1 MDGNTIYRGLLDRG
15 YAPVQA
21 AAIAG
26 NVVQESGG
34 NPDAL
39 NGKEGAHG
47 LLQWRLDRWQGLQ
60 DYAKAH
66 GAAPNDPNAQL
77 DFIQQE
83 MNGPEKRSAAP
94 FFAAQDVASAN
105 SALKNYIRY
114 GDNSEATRLANAK
127 GFLGQSAPAPAVA
140 PMAMAGPPAAADAA
154 SAAPAASQQPAS
166 DAQQKAPNTVWGGSS
181 APVITPDQ
189 IAALAAVP
197 QGPAIQQRPLIL
209 GRQLAPFSLRG

>member
-1 MDGNTIYRGLLDRG
+1 MDGGTIYQGLLNRG

-26 NVVQESGG
+26 NIVQESGG

-66 GAAPNDPNAQL
+66 GTAPNDPGAQL

-127 GFLGQSAPAPAVA
+127 GFLGQSAPAAA
-140 PMAMAGPPAAADAA
+140 PMAMAGPAAAADAPSTSPA
-154 SAAPAASQQPAS
+154 PSEAPAQAKQQAPAAQGQA
-166 DAQQKAPNTVWGGSS
+166 API
-181 APVITPDQ
+181 ITPDQ
-189 IAALAAVP
+189 IAALAIVP
-197 QGPAIQQRPLIL
+197 QAPAIQQRPLIL
-209 GRQLAPFSLRG
+209 GRPLAPFSLRG

>member
-15 YAPVQA
+15 YAPAQA

-39 NGKEGAHG
+39 NDREGAHG

-66 GAAPNDPNAQL
+66 GTAPNDPNAQL

-114 GDNSEATRLANAK
+114 GDASEATRLANAK
-127 GFLGQSAPAPAVA
+127 GFLGQSDTAAA
-140 PMAMAGPPAAADAA
+140 PMAMAGPTAAADAPSSSPA
-154 SAAPAASQQPAS
+154 PSQAPTQAKQQAPAASAPA
-166 DAQQKAPNTVWGGSS
+166 

-197 QGPAIQQRPLIL
+197 QAQTIQQRPLIL
-209 GRQLAPFSLRG
+209 GRPLAPFSLRG